1 MSVPSQQRLMKHVTR
16 RGVVGA
22 ATVALAGCFTD
33 DEPDGDSTSGDGEN
47 ENPALESALDGGALQ
62 VRSPAFEDGE
72 SIPGEYG
79 REEADVNPPLEISG
93 VPDGAGTLALVVDDP
108 DAVEVAGEIFVH
120 WLVWNIPPETTSIP
134 EDWSP
139 ETAVEG
145 ENDFGEVGYGGP
157 APPDEEHTYRFK
169 CFVLDGSLSVEA
181 GSTVSDLGE
190 AMQGRILARAQLDG
204 SYAP

>member
-1 MSVPSQQRLMKHVTR
+1 MKHVTR

-93 VPDGAGTLALVVDDP
+93 VPDGAGTLALVADDP

-145 ENDFGEVGYGGP
+145 ENDSARSVTEVP
-157 APPDEEHTYRFK
+157 RRRTRNTHT
-169 CFVLDGSLSVEA
+169 GSNASCWTARCLSRRA
-181 GSTVSDLGE
+181 RPSRTSAKRCRG
-190 AMQGRILARAQLDG
+190 AFWHGRNWTAATRRRSLR
-204 SYAP
+204 